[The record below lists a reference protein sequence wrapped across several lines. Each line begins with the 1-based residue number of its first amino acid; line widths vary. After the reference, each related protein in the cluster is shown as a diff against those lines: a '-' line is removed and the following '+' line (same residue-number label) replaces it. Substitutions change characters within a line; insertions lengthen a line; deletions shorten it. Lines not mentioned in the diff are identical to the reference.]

1 MPEPIAQIAIYK
13 EPIDLN
19 KLLKLDNIVSGG
31 GEAKLLIAEGRVKLN
46 GEVETRKRKKIMAG
60 DIVEYLDRT
69 IQVVLEARP
78 EQGPTP

>member
-1 MPEPIAQIAIYK
+1 MPGPIAQIAINL

-31 GEAKLLIAEGRVKLN
+31 GEAKLLISERGVKVN

-69 IQVVLEARP
+69 IQVVLKTRP
-78 EQGPTP
+78 DQGPTP